1 MRRFTTAVSDNG
13 LFTVVYDHKRDI
25 TATIPNDSDA
35 WKQIPLVMPWYIV
48 MNLLRMG
55 WFQRRKKLLP

>member
-1 MRRFTTAVSDNG
+1 MRRFIVAVSDNG
-13 LFTVVYDHKRDI
+13 LYTHVYDRKLDT

-35 WKQIPLVMPWYIV
+35 WKQIPLVIPTYILC
-48 MNLLRMG
+48 NLVRMG

>member
-1 MRRFTTAVSDNG
+1 MKRYITTVSDNG
-13 LFTVVYDHKRDI
+13 LYTRVYDRKLDT

-48 MNLLRMG
+48 CNLLRMG